1 MADKTKIINA
11 LKKCWY
17 NDKKALSADYLKRV
31 GIVVRKNTKNEI
43 SVGNFILKKR
53 ILLGGYKM
61 KVINNQNDLNNV
73 PYSENTKLIKF
84 LQHSYEQDNQIKESE
99 LKIFSFDTEIQKLKI
114 ENISLSKSLNIGF
127 DIFDEDYYTV
137 DVINTNKTI
146 RNKFNDKQATKK
158 KVLEVLRDYKLS
170 KSKYNKKTTT
180 EEVINKELVVH
191 FLAYFENVK
200 KGQRSGKTK
209 TEWDMIIGDAQNPS
223 FVFEL
228 KLAKKLIL
236 GQARFTAKS
245 QVEFYRKDFNC
256 PFMLLIIGNEEQEKE
271 DKIKWL
277 NKEIKNSSH
286 DILFYYHST
295 K

>member
-1 MADKTKIINA
+1 M
-11 LKKCWY
+11 
-17 NDKKALSADYLKRV
+17 
-31 GIVVRKNTKNEI
+31 
-43 SVGNFILKKR
+43 
-53 ILLGGYKM
+53 KM
-61 KVINNQNDLNNV
+61 INNQNDLNNV

-137 DVINTNKTI
+137 DVINKNKTI

-170 KSKYNKKTTT
+170 KSKYNKKTTS
-180 EEVINKELVVH
+180 EELVNKELVVH
-191 FLAYFENVK
+191 FLSYFENVK

-209 TEWDMIIGDAQNPS
+209 TEWDMIIGDGNNPS

-228 KLAKKLIL
+228 KLAKKFIV
-236 GQARFTAKS
+236 GQSHFTAKS
-245 QVEFYRKDFNC
+245 QVENYRKDFNC
-256 PFMLLIIGNEEQEKE
+256 PFILLIIGNAEQEKE
-271 DKIKWL
+271 EKIKWI
-277 NKEIKNSSH
+277 NKEMKNSKH

-295 K
+295 T